1 MDRLAAVL
9 AHFQIRAQVFHAGLM
24 CGTSRFARRDG
35 TQFAIGHLHVLKTG
49 RLHWHGADPKLHPQI
64 YQEPTLFVATGPHQI
79 KADVDDAA
87 ELLCAEINFGVNM
100 QSPALRALPGVTA
113 IRLSEAPQLTPLLT
127 LLFDEA
133 FTSHCGREH
142 ALNRYAELV
151 LIHAL
156 RYAMDRLHLEAG
168 LLAGLG
174 DAQLAR
180 ALVAI
185 HSEPG
190 ATWSLDKLAGL
201 SNMSRSRFAARF
213 KALIGQTP
221 NDYLVDWRLSVAM
234 EKLRRG
240 VATKIVATEVGYA
253 DGSALARAFAA
264 RLGTSPKAWLAGLG
278 S

>member
-9 AHFQIRAQVFHAGLM
+9 AHFQIRAHVFHAGLM
-24 CGTSRFARRDG
+24 CGTSQFSQREG
-35 TQFAIGHLHVLKTG
+35 QHFAIGHLHVLKAG
-49 RLHWHGADPKLHPQI
+49 RLRWLGADTKI
-64 YQEPTLFVATGPHQI
+64 YQEPTLFIATAAHQFS
-79 KADVDDAA
+79 A
-87 ELLCAEINFGVNM
+87 ELDNATEVLCAEIDFGVSV
-100 QSPALRALPGVTA
+100 QSPALRALPSVTA
-113 IRLSEAPQLTPLLT
+113 IPLSDTPQLAPLLN

-133 FTSHCGREH
+133 FATHCGREQ

-156 RYAMDRLHLEAG
+156 RFAMDQQHVEAG

-174 DAQLAR
+174 DPQLAR
-180 ALVAI
+180 ALVAM

-190 ATWSLDKLAGL
+190 AEWSLDKLAML

-213 KALIGQTP
+213 KAVIGHTP

-240 VATKIVATEVGYA
+240 VAIKVVANEVGYA
-253 DGSALARAFAA
+253 DGSALARAFAT
-264 RLGTSPKAWLAGLG
+264 RLGTSPKAWLQSQQSLRP
-278 S
+278 